1 MKTKNALTNLEV
13 LKIQLNRLQTEHS
26 ELDIK
31 ISGSKEPILDPILLL
46 RLKNEKLSIKD
57 KISRIQDKITPDIIA

>member
-31 ISGSKEPILDPILLL
+31 ISGTKEPILDPILLR